1 MKAPK
6 KESTNKNP
14 DFLQEPVTEYQSKS
28 EIAIEDEM
36 EELLEK
42 LIKKGLEQIERG
54 ETKPHAQVI
63 AEMRIKH
70 NLKY

>member
-6 KESTNKNP
+6 KDASEQNP
-14 DFLQEPVTEYQSKS
+14 DFIQEPATEYQSKS
-28 EIAIEDEM
+28 EIAVEDEM
-36 EELLEK
+36 AELLEK

-70 NLKY
+70 NLK

>member
-6 KESTNKNP
+6 KDATDKNP
-14 DFLQEPVTEYQSKS
+14 DFLQEPATEYQSKS
-28 EIAIEDEM
+28 EIAVEDEM
-36 EELLEK
+36 AELLEK

-54 ETKPHAQVI
+54 ETKLHAQVI

-70 NLKY
+70 NLK

>member
-6 KESTNKNP
+6 KDATDINP
-14 DFLQEPVTEYQSKS
+14 DFLQEPATEYQSKS
-28 EIAIEDEM
+28 EIVIEDEM

>member
-6 KESTNKNP
+6 KDATDHNP

-28 EIAIEDEM
+28 EIAVEDEM
-36 EELLEK
+36 SELLEK
-42 LIKKGLEQIERG
+42 LIKKGLEQIERV

>member
-6 KESTNKNP
+6 KDATEQNP

-28 EIAIEDEM
+28 EIAVEDEM
-36 EELLEK
+36 TELLEK

-70 NLKY
+70 NLK

>member
-6 KESTNKNP
+6 KDATDKNP
-14 DFLQEPVTEYQSKS
+14 DFLQEPATEYQSKS
-28 EIAIEDEM
+28 KIAIEDEM
-36 EELLEK
+36 AELLEK

-70 NLKY
+70 NLK

>member
-6 KESTNKNP
+6 KDSTNINP
-14 DFLQEPVTEYQSKS
+14 DYLQEPVTEYQSKS
-28 EIAIEDEM
+28 EIAVEDEM
-36 EELLEK
+36 AELLEK

-70 NLKY
+70 NLK

>member
-1 MKAPK
+1 MKVPK
-6 KESTNKNP
+6 KDATDKNP
-14 DFLQEPVTEYQSKS
+14 DFLQEPATEYQSKS
-28 EIAIEDEM
+28 EIVVEDEM
-36 EELLEK
+36 AELLEK

-54 ETKPHAQVI
+54 ETKSHAQVI

>member
-1 MKAPK
+1 MKVPK
-6 KESTNKNP
+6 KDATDKNP
-14 DFLQEPVTEYQSKS
+14 DFLQEPATEYQSKS
-28 EIAIEDEM
+28 EIAVEDEM
-36 EELLEK
+36 TELLEK

-70 NLKY
+70 NLK

>member
-6 KESTNKNP
+6 KDASEQNP
-14 DFLQEPVTEYQSKS
+14 DFIQEPATKYQSKS
-28 EIAIEDEM
+28 EIVVEDEM
-36 EELLEK
+36 AELLEK

-70 NLKY
+70 NLK

>member
-6 KESTNKNP
+6 KDATNINP

-28 EIAIEDEM
+28 EIAVEDEM
-36 EELLEK
+36 AELLEK

-70 NLKY
+70 NLK